1 MLSHRNTVREL
12 RVEIPHK
19 RVAAVVLLVFVLGLA
34 LLAGL
39 WRGRR
44 RGAGQSAA
52 DAPCVDIRDAGKHV
66 GEQGCV
72 TGRVVGVVTS
82 RAGNTFLDFCPDY
95 RHCPFSTVIFAS
107 DRNKFG
113 DLESLRGQQVEIR
126 GPITVYRSRPQII
139 IHDPRQIRMAR

>member
-1 MLSHRNTVREL
+1 MEVQ
-12 RVEIPHK
+12 HK
-19 RVAAVVLLVFVLGLA
+19 RVAVVVLLVFVLGVA
-34 LLAGL
+34 ILAGL
-39 WRGRR
+39 WRGRT
-44 RGAGQSAA
+44 RGAGQKAA

-72 TGRVVGVVTS
+72 AGRVVGVATS

-107 DRNKFG
+107 DRSKFG

-126 GPITVYRSRPQII
+126 GSITVYRSRPQII
-139 IHDPRQIRMAR
+139 IHDPWQIRMAR